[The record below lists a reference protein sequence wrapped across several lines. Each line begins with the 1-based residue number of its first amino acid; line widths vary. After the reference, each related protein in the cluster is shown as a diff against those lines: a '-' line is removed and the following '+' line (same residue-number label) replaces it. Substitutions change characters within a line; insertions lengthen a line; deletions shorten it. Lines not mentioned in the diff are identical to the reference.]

1 MKRKEPAPPRLGRG
15 LAALLGDSQPETGML
30 RPTRAAGIHPIPV
43 ELLEAGPFQPRQ
55 RMQPEPLEEL
65 ASSIRARGILQPIL
79 ARPHPEQAGRYQI
92 IAGERRWRAAQMAG
106 LHEVPVHVR
115 DLPDAD
121 AMAASLVENLQR
133 SDLNAIE
140 EAEGLQRLLGE
151 FAMTQEQLAGAVGKS
166 RSHVANTIRLLQLP
180 AVVRHAVMDG
190 ALTAGHARALINHP
204 EPDKAAQAVIARRLS
219 VRQTEQMVQAQ
230 AAQNAPGAQTGRNG
244 SAAARAGGDE
254 SRDPEIV
261 ALERSLRQALG
272 LKVDLQFNGRGGQ
285 LRLHYD
291 TLDQLDGVL
300 KLLNP

>member
-15 LAALLGDSQPETGML
+15 LAALLGDSQPDAGAL
-30 RPTRAAGIHPIPV
+30 RATRAAGIHPVPV

-55 RMQPEPLEEL
+55 TMQPEPLEEL

-79 ARPHPEQAGRYQI
+79 ARPHPGQPGRYQI

-166 RSHVANTIRLLQLP
+166 RSHVANTIRLLHLP
-180 AVVRHAVMDG
+180 EAVRHEVITG

-204 EPDKAAQAVIARRLS
+204 DPAKAAQAVIARRLS
-219 VRQTEQMVQAQ
+219 VRQTEQMVQSQ
-230 AAQNAPGAQTGRNG
+230 ASAATVAGTPAV
-244 SAAARAGGDE
+244 AAAR
-254 SRDPEIV
+254 RDPELA
-261 ALERSLRQALG
+261 ALERRLRETLG
-272 LKVDLQFNGRGGQ
+272 VRVDLQFNGRGGQ
-285 LRLHYD
+285 LRLYYES
-291 TLDQLDGVL
+291 LDQLDGL
-300 KLLNP
+300 LALLNP